1 MSTIEEI
8 MNKIKEYIEKEE
20 IDKAVSI
27 FESLDPPSAMDVII
41 RLDSDDRRRLI
52 TGLSLSNLIEV
63 LARLPDDIVFEMAS
77 IIGID
82 DLAKIL
88 IKLPVDEVADILLK
102 LPSKIRFEVLKVL
115 PSEFSAEVSKVMKFP
130 PESTGGIMTTQVPIF
145 DENLTVGEAIDLYIQ
160 KTKLGL
166 YDKHN
171 YIYIVD
177 KDRKLIG
184 YIDIRSLLIKPRNL
198 KLRDCVEKVNVYVDP
213 FSDRE
218 EAARK
223 AIEYDLIEVP
233 VVDLDGRFLGIVSL
247 DDLLDVVV
255 SEHTEDLLKYGGI
268 IEVIRGSYI
277 TAKPFKLALRRIP
290 MIVYLYLVN
299 LVTGGIVASF
309 EDVIQRVAIL
319 AAFMPILADNSGNIG
334 SQASALILRGLV
346 TGEIKLTKGDVAKV
360 LLKEFTTTTIMLLF
374 LAPLAFAIG
383 FTIPFIS
390 AKSLVYAIRI
400 ALVVAIALITSC
412 YVADVIGA
420 LLPILLAKLRVDPA
434 TASAPVVT
442 SIGDIVTVMTYFT
455 IASTMLAL

>member
-309 EDVIQRVAIL
+309 
-319 AAFMPILADNSGNIG
+319 
-334 SQASALILRGLV
+334 
-346 TGEIKLTKGDVAKV
+346 
-360 LLKEFTTTTIMLLF
+360 
-374 LAPLAFAIG
+374 
-383 FTIPFIS
+383 
-390 AKSLVYAIRI
+390 
-400 ALVVAIALITSC
+400 
-412 YVADVIGA
+412 
-420 LLPILLAKLRVDPA
+420 
-434 TASAPVVT
+434 
-442 SIGDIVTVMTYFT
+442 
-455 IASTMLAL
+455 

>member
-299 LVTGGIVASF
+299 LVTGSIVASF
-309 EDVIQRVAIL
+309 VDVIQRVAIL

>member
-1 MSTIEEI
+1 MSTVEEI
-8 MNKIKEYIEKEE
+8 VNMIKEHIEKDE
-20 IDKAVSI
+20 IDKAISI
-27 FESLDPPSAMDVII
+27 FESLDPPNAMDVVV
-41 RLDSDDRRRLI
+41 RLDSDDRRKLI
-52 TGLSLSNLIEV
+52 MNSSLNNLIEV
-63 LARLPDDIVFEMAS
+63 LARLPDEIVFEIAS
-77 IIGID
+77 IIGVD
-82 DLAKIL
+82 DLARIL
-88 IKLPVDEVADILLK
+88 TKLPVDEVADILLK
-102 LPSKIRFEVLKVL
+102 LPSKMRFEILKVL
-115 PSEFSAEVSKVMKFP
+115 PSDFSAEVSKVMKFP

-145 DENLTVGEAIDLYIQ
+145 EENLSISEAIDIYIH

-171 YIYIVD
+171 YIYVVD

-184 YIDIRSLLIKPRNL
+184 YIDLRSLLTKPRNL
-198 KLRDCVEKVNVYVDP
+198 KLKDCVEKVNVHVDP
-213 FSDRE
+213 FNDRE
-218 EAARK
+218 EVARK

-277 TAKPFKLALRRIP
+277 TAKPFKLALRRVP
-290 MIVYLYLVN
+290 MILYLYLIN
-299 LVTGGIVASF
+299 LVTGSIVASF

-346 TGEIKLTKGDVAKV
+346 TGEIKLTKGDIAKV
-360 LLKEFTTTTIMLLF
+360 LLKEFMTTTVMLLF

-383 FTIPFIS
+383 FAIPFMS
-390 AKSLVYAIRI
+390 ARNLVYAVRI
-400 ALVVAIALITSC
+400 SLVVTVALITSC
-412 YVADVIGA
+412 YVADIFGA
-420 LLPILLAKLRVDPA
+420 LLPILLAKLKIDPA

-442 SIGDIVTVMTYFT
+442 SIGDIATVITYFT
-455 IASTMLAL
+455 IATAMLSL